1 MNKQLA
7 SLIVTL
13 LIFPTA
19 AVSAE
24 AVSDKVTEPQTAVT
38 ASQPE
43 SAASENSKATEITAP
58 EQTAHEKTA
67 HEKIEAVKTP
77 AADKAVE
84 PITGAFGI
92 PLGEQF
98 ETSMV
103 AKVLG
108 RQEQV
113 YNGQGGIKLTGEL
126 LRIEPSQPDGRFQ
139 QYSIK
144 TTNDGLI
151 YAIQGDYQYK
161 VEPDEAKPAEA
172 KQDESKPK
180 GSGKGASKPGNR
192 QPATAMQKTCKAA
205 VKTMAGELESRYGKP
220 RGQGWDGLWFTFRQP
235 SDTSNKGLKL
245 YGHRCRTGMYSIV
258 YTDEIARRGA
268 PPVKAGSSA
277 ETGAPATS
285 SAPAKSEPGA
295 EPAVKSET
303 ESGKKP

>member
-7 SLIVTL
+7 SLLVTL
-13 LIFPTA
+13 LIFPPV
-19 AVSAE
+19 AVSAP
-24 AVSDKVTEPQTAVT
+24 AVSDKVTEPQ
-38 ASQPE
+38 
-43 SAASENSKATEITAP
+43 AAPAGVQTTPATSENNKAP
-58 EQTAHEKTA
+58 
-67 HEKIEAVKTP
+67 EKIETVKAPAVDK

-108 RQEQV
+108 KQEQI
-113 YNGQGGIKLTGEL
+113 YNGQAGAKLKGSL
-126 LRIEPSQPDGRFQ
+126 IRVEPGKPDGRFQ

-144 TTNDGLI
+144 TTYDGLI
-151 YAIQGDYQYK
+151 YAIEGDYQYK
-161 VEPDEAKPAEA
+161 VEPDEAK
-172 KQDESKPK
+172 QDETEQAETKPK

-220 RGQGWDGLWFTFRQP
+220 RGKGWDGLWFTFRQP

-245 YGHRCRTGMYSIV
+245 YGHRCRSGMYSIV
-258 YTDEIARRGA
+258 YTDEIVRRGT
-268 PPVKAGSSA
+268 PPGKAGTSP
-277 ETGAPATS
+277 ETGTPATG
-285 SAPAKSEPGA
+285 SASAKPQPGA
-295 EPAVKSET
+295 ESGAQSET
-303 ESGKKP
+303 ESGEKP